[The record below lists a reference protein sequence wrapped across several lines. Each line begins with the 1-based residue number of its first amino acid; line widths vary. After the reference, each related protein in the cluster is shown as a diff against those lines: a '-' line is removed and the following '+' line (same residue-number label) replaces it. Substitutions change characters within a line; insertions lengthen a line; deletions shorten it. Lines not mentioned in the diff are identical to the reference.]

1 MLISFGNYFHRIHII
16 KTYDEDTLIKY
27 LSISNIYLE
36 TEYTPQPKVI
46 LYSIYYQVPI
56 IIISNQNTIV
66 SSNILI
72 SINNTLGLNNNMND
86 AIHYI
91 ISLVLS
97 QEEKLKE
104 IKNDYYYKCNAI
116 INDNIFLN
124 EFIGIMKG
132 LYGKT
137 INYNKN
143 EIINKIK
150 QCDKKE
156 LKYILSKTF
165 ITDIKTNKL
174 LLSCYKKKNEYIN
187 EIQEILYLYRLNHSD
202 NENII
207 TNTTEYEYN
216 GNLDYV

>member
-1 MLISFGNYFHRIHII
+1 MSFGNYFHRIHII

-104 IKNDYYYKCNAI
+104 IKNDYYNKRNAI
-116 INDNIFLN
+116 VNDNIFLN

-137 INYNKN
+137 INYDKN

-156 LKYILSKTF
+156 LKYILSKTI
-165 ITDIKTNKL
+165 ITDIKSNKL

-187 EIQEILYLYRLNHSD
+187 EIQEFLYLYRLNPSD

-207 TNTTEYEYN
+207 TNSTEYEYN